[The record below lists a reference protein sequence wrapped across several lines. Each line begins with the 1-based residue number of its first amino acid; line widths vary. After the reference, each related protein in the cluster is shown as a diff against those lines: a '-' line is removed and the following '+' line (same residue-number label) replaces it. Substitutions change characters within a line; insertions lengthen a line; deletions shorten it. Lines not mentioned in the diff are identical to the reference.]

1 MVLAVLGGC
10 MDGVG
15 DDVSL
20 EGSIGGIQNNNG
32 EW

>member
-1 MVLAVLGGC
+1 MVFTVLGGC

-15 DDVSL
+15 DGVNL
-20 EGSIGGIQNNNG
+20 EGSIGGIQNNNS